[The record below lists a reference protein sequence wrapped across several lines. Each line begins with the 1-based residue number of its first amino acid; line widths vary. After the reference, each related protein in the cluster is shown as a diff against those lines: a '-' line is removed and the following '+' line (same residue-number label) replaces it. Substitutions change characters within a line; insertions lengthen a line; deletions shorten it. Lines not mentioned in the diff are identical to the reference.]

1 MQRKRSVHIPKGM
14 TKDVSDSKLGSEY
27 YIDALNIRLTAQ
39 DDNTLMSITNA
50 KGNKQITLDS
60 AILGSYLG
68 HAVLNSYIVIFTVND
83 STGYIYRIDTE
94 NNYHTV
100 LLAYG
105 PFGFDT
111 DHPIE
116 TLPMYEKEDVQKIY
130 WIDGKNQPR
139 FINIADKIKSGII
152 VPRTSATVPS
162 SKTAFDFVATMAL
175 NEKVTVTRNEAT
187 IGTISAGTIQYA
199 LTYYNLYGQ
208 ETNIFHQSSLNY
220 ISYNNRGASP
230 EDTTVSA
237 SFTLKLENL
246 DSNFEF
252 VRIYAIHRTSLNA
265 VPTVRRVV
273 DLPVVNSSEEIPH
286 SVQSYKINGNVD
298 TIITGL
304 NIGNHPI
311 HTFNKIASTEE
322 YDVYATQIQDIEIH
336 TETQKF
342 TSSSGDQATWNFKV
356 FTSGSN
362 VGKIEISIDNTSGEF
377 IWYETTTTT
386 NITFTD
392 DGSTG
397 ELVDP
402 TIMLFV
408 GGKTI
413 IPQAMSHKDNTLFF
427 GNYQEQ
433 GSIVSSAIKSLCK
446 NAPISFSRSKSLEMA
461 KEAGYYSYKSSLTKS
476 LDKISTFKYLEW
488 YRFGIQAQKATGEWS
503 EPIYIKDLKNELPIN
518 YSGNNVLLVE
528 AKSVLPESVKNALKA
543 EGYVNVRPLVVYP
556 TLTDRECI
564 CQGVVNPTVFNVED
578 RNTNSPWCQ
587 SSWFFRPNS
596 PIQIT
601 SGGSPVTPSYKS
613 VYCLHIIEY
622 DRSYNPKAGDYIW
635 VDFYRIDPG
644 YTARCRLK
652 VLGITTNVERTGGYG
667 HDNYAMLAVEIDD
680 PNTYTFSDLISDN
693 SAYTRYLK
701 VYNRDDNNAVIG
713 EALYSSG
720 GVLGIISSLVLE
732 SVLPATGSS
741 AIMSWNPQWSWT
753 SDSYTWRTNLAL
765 IKNNSETTQ
774 FYLQAKFKV
783 TSSTED
789 AVLGTIPEFR
799 HWQPLAS
806 AKKRNGE
813 IQCNFVSTG
822 NLKTS
827 WTSMGNNDTQRYA
840 ANFIEKV
847 ISINPKS
854 TDSSLNNDSYVDQ
867 FSDMFFVDQ
876 SVVTFHSPD
885 IEFDT
890 NTRSIDNS
898 LLKMRIVGY
907 VPITATISDVDIQTS
922 SIQLNYRNTTALPRG
937 FWHETVGNTGYYG
950 IGSLNAAP
958 MWYDDEYHGNKDE
971 GGENKKQYT
980 TAFMTYPWHRNGSL
994 NNQNAKDSNNYRS
1007 AVLKRK
1013 IMSNL
1018 RFSYK
1023 SYYLEGDTTIAS
1035 MPNTQYNLSGISLFD
1050 SNEII
1055 NSRINGNL
1063 TDSKNINYYGN
1074 VDKIVSS
1081 SRVFRID
1088 SSHQVTGYPIF
1099 KTSRFQ
1105 AGASL
1110 TGYHNAYT
1118 LSSVNEITDHAEEGD
1133 VSSTQK
1139 QQRFGSDPVSIKYK
1153 STPHAVLA
1161 LQGDSSYKILPT
1173 AKYNGIALNTVS
1185 GTTPFWST
1193 TYQDVKQSVLPIN
1206 MNYGWLW
1213 LVELYNDN
1221 VQNRFGG
1228 TSDNAIENNTWL
1240 PCGQPVS
1247 IDDAADSTKGIK
1259 WTEGDTFFQ
1268 RYDCLKTYPFTN
1280 EDTNSVVDI
1289 LSFMVET
1296 RVNIDGRYDRNRGQN
1311 SNLQMSPINFNLLN
1325 HVYSQNNNFFSYRTL
1340 DKTLFNV
1347 DTYKN
1352 YITWTKKKTPGE
1364 EVDTWTNITLANV
1377 LDLDGDKGNITALKR
1392 FNNSLFAFQDKAFS
1406 QILYNENTQL
1416 STTAGVPIEIA
1427 NSGKVDGK
1435 RYISETVGCAN
1446 KWSIIESPYGLY
1458 FMNSNN
1464 ASINLYNGQLLD
1476 LTSKYGFNSW
1486 ARKLIN
1492 KESWKPSFNTFR
1504 TFYDRNSKDVYFVN
1518 KDIALDF
1525 SETMNQFTS
1534 FISYENTPAM
1544 FNVANKFYAFK
1555 NGQLY
1560 EQEAGDYGVFF
1571 GVCKPYHIT
1580 FIDNQDYVHDKIYTN
1595 LEFRAVVDPDMSNNA
1610 FNLPFDKLT
1619 ANTDYQS
1626 GTVDFK
1632 PQQGNT
1638 YKSYPSLV
1646 RKFRIWRADIPRAV
1660 WTTAGGIRKQDRMR
1674 NPWIYLKLEK
1684 TAFNNL
1690 SKQNKIEMHD
1700 LIIDYYI

>member
-60 AILGSYLG
+60 VILGSYLG

-175 NEKVTVTRNEAT
+175 NEKVTITRNEAT
-187 IGTISAGTIQYA
+187 IGTISAGAIQYA

-237 SFTLKLENL
+237 SFILKLENL

-273 DLPVVNSSEEIPH
+273 DLPVVNYP
-286 SVQSYKINGNVD
+286 
-298 TIITGL
+298 
-304 NIGNHPI
+304 
-311 HTFNKIASTEE
+311 
-322 YDVYATQIQDIEIH
+322 
-336 TETQKF
+336 
-342 TSSSGDQATWNFKV
+342 
-356 FTSGSN
+356 
-362 VGKIEISIDNTSGEF
+362 
-377 IWYETTTTT
+377 
-386 NITFTD
+386 ITFTD
-392 DGSTG
+392 DGSAG

-446 NAPISFSRSKSLEMA
+446 NTPISFSRSKSLEMA

-701 VYNRDDNNAVIG
+701 VYNRDDNTAVIG

-720 GVLGIISSLVLE
+720 GVLGIISSSVLE
-732 SVLPATGSS
+732 SVLPAAGSS

-1007 AVLKRK
+1007 AMLKRK

-1050 SNEII
+1050 SNETI

-1435 RYISETVGCAN
+1435 RYVSETVGCAN

>member
-187 IGTISAGTIQYA
+187 IGTISAGVIQYA

-273 DLPVVNSSEEIPH
+273 DLPVVNYP
-286 SVQSYKINGNVD
+286 
-298 TIITGL
+298 
-304 NIGNHPI
+304 
-311 HTFNKIASTEE
+311 
-322 YDVYATQIQDIEIH
+322 
-336 TETQKF
+336 
-342 TSSSGDQATWNFKV
+342 
-356 FTSGSN
+356 
-362 VGKIEISIDNTSGEF
+362 
-377 IWYETTTTT
+377 
-386 NITFTD
+386 ITFTD
-392 DGSTG
+392 GGSTG

-402 TIMLFV
+402 TIMLFI
-408 GGKTI
+408 GGKPI

-701 VYNRDDNNAVIG
+701 VYNRDDNTAVIG

-720 GVLGIISSLVLE
+720 GVLGIISSSVLE

-847 ISINPKS
+847 ISINPKR
-854 TDSSLNNDSYVDQ
+854 TDSSLNNDSCVDQ

-1007 AVLKRK
+1007 AMLKRK

-1435 RYISETVGCAN
+1435 RYVSETVGCAN

>member
-1 MQRKRSVHIPKGM
+1 MQRKRSIHIPKGM

-273 DLPVVNSSEEIPH
+273 DLPVVNYP
-286 SVQSYKINGNVD
+286 
-298 TIITGL
+298 
-304 NIGNHPI
+304 
-311 HTFNKIASTEE
+311 
-322 YDVYATQIQDIEIH
+322 
-336 TETQKF
+336 
-342 TSSSGDQATWNFKV
+342 
-356 FTSGSN
+356 
-362 VGKIEISIDNTSGEF
+362 
-377 IWYETTTTT
+377 
-386 NITFTD
+386 ITFTD
-392 DGSTG
+392 DGSAG

-601 SGGSPVTPSYKS
+601 AGGSPVTPSYKS

-701 VYNRDDNNAVIG
+701 VYNRDDNTAVIG

-720 GVLGIISSLVLE
+720 GVLGIISSIVLE

-741 AIMSWNPQWSWT
+741 ANMIWNPQWSWT

-1050 SNEII
+1050 SNETI

-1118 LSSVNEITDHAEEGD
+1118 SSSVNEITDHAEDGD

-1435 RYISETVGCAN
+1435 RYVSETVGCTN

-1632 PQQGNT
+1632 PQQGST

>member
-187 IGTISAGTIQYA
+187 IGTISAGAIQYA

-273 DLPVVNSSEEIPH
+273 DLPVVNYP
-286 SVQSYKINGNVD
+286 
-298 TIITGL
+298 
-304 NIGNHPI
+304 
-311 HTFNKIASTEE
+311 
-322 YDVYATQIQDIEIH
+322 
-336 TETQKF
+336 
-342 TSSSGDQATWNFKV
+342 
-356 FTSGSN
+356 
-362 VGKIEISIDNTSGEF
+362 
-377 IWYETTTTT
+377 
-386 NITFTD
+386 ITFTD
-392 DGSTG
+392 DGSAG

-701 VYNRDDNNAVIG
+701 VYNRDDNTAVIG

-741 AIMSWNPQWSWT
+741 ASMSWDPQWSWT

-1035 MPNTQYNLSGISLFD
+1035 MSNTQYNLSGISLFD
-1050 SNEII
+1050 SNETI

>member
-273 DLPVVNSSEEIPH
+273 DLPVVNYP
-286 SVQSYKINGNVD
+286 
-298 TIITGL
+298 
-304 NIGNHPI
+304 
-311 HTFNKIASTEE
+311 
-322 YDVYATQIQDIEIH
+322 
-336 TETQKF
+336 
-342 TSSSGDQATWNFKV
+342 
-356 FTSGSN
+356 
-362 VGKIEISIDNTSGEF
+362 
-377 IWYETTTTT
+377 
-386 NITFTD
+386 ITFTD
-392 DGSTG
+392 DGSAG

-446 NAPISFSRSKSLEMA
+446 NTLISFSRSKSLEMA

-701 VYNRDDNNAVIG
+701 VYNRDDNTAVIG

-720 GVLGIISSLVLE
+720 GVLGIISSSVLE

-753 SDSYTWRTNLAL
+753 SDSYTWSTNLAL

-958 MWYDDEYHGNKDE
+958 MWYDDEYHGNKNE

-1007 AVLKRK
+1007 AMLKRK

-1153 STPHAVLA
+1153 YTPHAVLA

-1435 RYISETVGCAN
+1435 RYVSETVGCTN

>member
-1 MQRKRSVHIPKGM
+1 MQRKRSIHIPKGM

-68 HAVLNSYIVIFTVND
+68 HAVLNNYIVIFTIND

-94 NNYHTV
+94 NHYHTV

-105 PFGFDT
+105 SFGFDT

-116 TLPMYEKEDVQKIY
+116 TLPMYEKEDVQKVY

-139 FINIADKIKSGII
+139 FINIADKIESGVVI
-152 VPRTSATVPS
+152 PRTSATVPS

-175 NEKVTVTRNEAT
+175 NEKVTITRNETT
-187 IGTISAGTIQYA
+187 IGTISAGAIQYV

-230 EDTTVSA
+230 KDTTVSA

-246 DSNFEF
+246 DPNFEF

-273 DLPVVNSSEEIPH
+273 DLPIVNSS
-286 SVQSYKINGNVD
+286 K
-298 TIITGL
+298 
-304 NIGNHPI
+304 
-311 HTFNKIASTEE
+311 
-322 YDVYATQIQDIEIH
+322 
-336 TETQKF
+336 
-342 TSSSGDQATWNFKV
+342 
-356 FTSGSN
+356 
-362 VGKIEISIDNTSGEF
+362 EISHSI
-377 IWYETTTTT
+377 
-386 NITFTD
+386 ITFTD

-413 IPQAMSHKDNTLFF
+413 IPQAMGHKDNTLFF

-446 NAPISFSRSKSLEMA
+446 NAPISFSRLKSLEMA

-518 YSGNNVLLVE
+518 YDGNNALLVGAE
-528 AKSVLPESVKNALKA
+528 SILPESVKNALKA
-543 EGYVNVRPLVVYP
+543 EGYINVRPLVVYP

-564 CQGVVNPTVFNVED
+564 CQGIVNPTVFNVED
-578 RNTNSPWCQ
+578 RKTNSPWCQ

-596 PIQIT
+596 PAQVT
-601 SGGSPVTPSYKS
+601 SGESPVTPAYKS

-622 DRSYNPKAGDYIW
+622 DIYSIYNLKAGDYIW
-635 VDFYRIDPG
+635 VDFYRMDHG
-644 YTARCRLK
+644 DTARCRLK
-652 VLGITTNVERTGGYG
+652 VLGAAANVERSGGYG
-667 HDNYAMLAVEIDD
+667 DDNYAMLAVEIDD
-680 PNTYTFSDLISDN
+680 LNKYTFNDLTNDHD
-693 SAYTRYLK
+693 AYTRYLK
-701 VYNRDDNNAVIG
+701 VYNEDNNKAVIG
-713 EALYSSG
+713 EALYSSSG
-720 GVLGIISSLVLE
+720 ALGIINSQVLE
-732 SVLPATGSS
+732 AVLPAAGSS
-741 AIMSWNPQWSWT
+741 ASMNWNSKWSWT
-753 SDSYTWRTNLAL
+753 SDSYTWDTNLAL
-765 IKNNSETTQ
+765 IKDNSEITQ
-774 FYLQAKFKV
+774 FHLKAKFKV
-783 TSSTED
+783 TPSTED
-789 AVLGTIPEFR
+789 AVLGTVPEFR
-799 HWQPLAS
+799 HWRPLAS

-827 WTSMGNNDTQRYA
+827 WDSMGNNDTQRYA

-847 ISINPKS
+847 ISINPKD
-854 TDSSLNNDSYVDQ
+854 TDSSLNNESYVDQ

-937 FWHETVGNTGYYG
+937 FWHETVGDTGYSG

-958 MWYDDEYHGNKDE
+958 MWYDDEYHGNKNE
-971 GGENKKQYT
+971 SGENKKQYT

-994 NNQNAKDSNNYRS
+994 NNQNAKDSDNYRS
-1007 AVLKRK
+1007 AMLKRK

-1018 RFSYK
+1018 RFSYQ

-1050 SNEII
+1050 ANEVI

-1063 TDSKNINYYGN
+1063 TDSQNINYYGN

-1105 AGASL
+1105 AGDSL

-1118 LSSVNEITDHAEEGD
+1118 SSYINEITDHAGNGD

-1161 LQGDSSYKILPT
+1161 LQGDSSSYKILPT
-1173 AKYNGIALNTVS
+1173 ANYNGAALNTVS

-1193 TYQDVKQSVLPIN
+1193 THQDVNQSVLPIN

-1228 TSDNAIENNTWL
+1228 TSDDAIENNTWL

-1325 HVYSQNNNFFSYRTL
+1325 YVYSQNNNFFSYRTL
-1340 DKTLFNV
+1340 DKTLFNI

-1435 RYISETVGCAN
+1435 RYMSETVGCAN

-1458 FMNSNN
+1458 FMDSNN
-1464 ASINLYNGQLLD
+1464 ASINLYNGQLSD

-1518 KDIALDF
+1518 KDVALDF

-1571 GVCKPYHIT
+1571 DVCKPYHIT
-1580 FIDNQDYVHDKIYTN
+1580 FIDNQDYVYDKTYTN
-1595 LEFRAVVDPDMSNNA
+1595 LEFRAIVDPDMSSNT

-1632 PQQGNT
+1632 PQQSSA

-1646 RKFRIWRADIPRAV
+1646 RKFRIWRADIPRAA
-1660 WTTAGGIRKQDRMR
+1660 WTTAGGIKKQDRMR

-1684 TAFNNL
+1684 TVPSGTTKQ
-1690 SKQNKIEMHD
+1690 SKMEMHD
-1700 LIIDYYI
+1700 LIVDYYI

>member
-273 DLPVVNSSEEIPH
+273 DLPVVNYP
-286 SVQSYKINGNVD
+286 
-298 TIITGL
+298 
-304 NIGNHPI
+304 
-311 HTFNKIASTEE
+311 
-322 YDVYATQIQDIEIH
+322 
-336 TETQKF
+336 
-342 TSSSGDQATWNFKV
+342 
-356 FTSGSN
+356 
-362 VGKIEISIDNTSGEF
+362 
-377 IWYETTTTT
+377 
-386 NITFTD
+386 ITFTD
-392 DGSTG
+392 DGSAG

-543 EGYVNVRPLVVYP
+543 EGYINVRPLVVYP

-622 DRSYNPKAGDYIW
+622 DRSYNPKVGDYIW

-701 VYNRDDNNAVIG
+701 VYNRDDNTAVIG

-720 GVLGIISSLVLE
+720 GVLGIISSSVLE

-741 AIMSWNPQWSWT
+741 ANMSWNPQWSWT
-753 SDSYTWRTNLAL
+753 SDSYTWSTNLAL

-1007 AVLKRK
+1007 AMLKRK

-1050 SNEII
+1050 SNETI

-1435 RYISETVGCAN
+1435 RYVSETVGCAN

-1632 PQQGNT
+1632 PQQGST

>member
-246 DSNFEF
+246 DHNFEF

-273 DLPVVNSSEEIPH
+273 DLPVVNYP
-286 SVQSYKINGNVD
+286 
-298 TIITGL
+298 
-304 NIGNHPI
+304 
-311 HTFNKIASTEE
+311 
-322 YDVYATQIQDIEIH
+322 
-336 TETQKF
+336 
-342 TSSSGDQATWNFKV
+342 
-356 FTSGSN
+356 
-362 VGKIEISIDNTSGEF
+362 
-377 IWYETTTTT
+377 
-386 NITFTD
+386 ITFTD
-392 DGSTG
+392 DGSAG

-644 YTARCRLK
+644 YIARCRLK

-701 VYNRDDNNAVIG
+701 VYNRDDNTAVIG

-720 GVLGIISSLVLE
+720 GVLGIISSSVLK
-732 SVLPATGSS
+732 SVLPATGNS

-1050 SNEII
+1050 SNETI

-1280 EDTNSVVDI
+1280 EDTNSIVDI

-1435 RYISETVGCAN
+1435 RYVSETVGCAN

-1632 PQQGNT
+1632 PQQGST

>member
-273 DLPVVNSSEEIPH
+273 DLPVVNYP
-286 SVQSYKINGNVD
+286 
-298 TIITGL
+298 
-304 NIGNHPI
+304 
-311 HTFNKIASTEE
+311 
-322 YDVYATQIQDIEIH
+322 
-336 TETQKF
+336 
-342 TSSSGDQATWNFKV
+342 
-356 FTSGSN
+356 
-362 VGKIEISIDNTSGEF
+362 
-377 IWYETTTTT
+377 
-386 NITFTD
+386 ITFTD

-446 NAPISFSRSKSLEMA
+446 NTPISFSRSKSLEMA

-720 GVLGIISSLVLE
+720 GALGIISSSVLE

-741 AIMSWNPQWSWT
+741 AIMSWDPQWSWT

-1007 AVLKRK
+1007 AMLKRK

-1050 SNEII
+1050 SNETI

-1435 RYISETVGCAN
+1435 RYVSETVGCAN

-1619 ANTDYQS
+1619 ANTGYQS

>member
-273 DLPVVNSSEEIPH
+273 DLPVVNYP
-286 SVQSYKINGNVD
+286 
-298 TIITGL
+298 
-304 NIGNHPI
+304 
-311 HTFNKIASTEE
+311 
-322 YDVYATQIQDIEIH
+322 
-336 TETQKF
+336 
-342 TSSSGDQATWNFKV
+342 
-356 FTSGSN
+356 
-362 VGKIEISIDNTSGEF
+362 
-377 IWYETTTTT
+377 
-386 NITFTD
+386 ITFTD
-392 DGSTG
+392 DGSAG

-601 SGGSPVTPSYKS
+601 AGGSPVTPSYKS

-701 VYNRDDNNAVIG
+701 VYNRDDNTAVIG

-720 GVLGIISSLVLE
+720 GVLGIISSSVLE

-741 AIMSWNPQWSWT
+741 ANMIWNPQWSWT

-1050 SNEII
+1050 SNETI

-1105 AGASL
+1105 AGDSL

-1118 LSSVNEITDHAEEGD
+1118 SSSVNEITDHAEDGD

-1632 PQQGNT
+1632 PQQGST

>member
-187 IGTISAGTIQYA
+187 IGTISAGAIQYA

-273 DLPVVNSSEEIPH
+273 DLPVVNYP
-286 SVQSYKINGNVD
+286 
-298 TIITGL
+298 
-304 NIGNHPI
+304 
-311 HTFNKIASTEE
+311 
-322 YDVYATQIQDIEIH
+322 
-336 TETQKF
+336 
-342 TSSSGDQATWNFKV
+342 
-356 FTSGSN
+356 
-362 VGKIEISIDNTSGEF
+362 
-377 IWYETTTTT
+377 
-386 NITFTD
+386 ITFTD
-392 DGSTG
+392 DGSAG

-720 GVLGIISSLVLE
+720 GVLGIISSSVLE

-753 SDSYTWRTNLAL
+753 SDSYTWSTNLAL

-1007 AVLKRK
+1007 AMLKRK

-1035 MPNTQYNLSGISLFD
+1035 MSNTQYNLSGISLFD
-1050 SNEII
+1050 ANEVI

-1435 RYISETVGCAN
+1435 RYVSETVGCAN

-1525 SETMNQFTS
+1525 SETMNEFTS

>member
-175 NEKVTVTRNEAT
+175 NEKVTITRNEAT

-273 DLPVVNSSEEIPH
+273 DLPVVNYP
-286 SVQSYKINGNVD
+286 
-298 TIITGL
+298 
-304 NIGNHPI
+304 
-311 HTFNKIASTEE
+311 
-322 YDVYATQIQDIEIH
+322 
-336 TETQKF
+336 
-342 TSSSGDQATWNFKV
+342 
-356 FTSGSN
+356 
-362 VGKIEISIDNTSGEF
+362 
-377 IWYETTTTT
+377 
-386 NITFTD
+386 ITFTD
-392 DGSTG
+392 DGSAG

-720 GVLGIISSLVLE
+720 GVLGIISSSVLE

-1050 SNEII
+1050 SNETI

-1435 RYISETVGCAN
+1435 RYVSETVGCAN

>member
-187 IGTISAGTIQYA
+187 IGTISAGAIQYA

-273 DLPVVNSSEEIPH
+273 DLPVVNYP
-286 SVQSYKINGNVD
+286 
-298 TIITGL
+298 
-304 NIGNHPI
+304 
-311 HTFNKIASTEE
+311 
-322 YDVYATQIQDIEIH
+322 
-336 TETQKF
+336 
-342 TSSSGDQATWNFKV
+342 
-356 FTSGSN
+356 
-362 VGKIEISIDNTSGEF
+362 
-377 IWYETTTTT
+377 
-386 NITFTD
+386 ITFTD
-392 DGSTG
+392 DGSAG

-528 AKSVLPESVKNALKA
+528 AKSILPESVKNALKA

-720 GVLGIISSLVLE
+720 GVLGIISSSVLE

-753 SDSYTWRTNLAL
+753 SDSYTWSTNLAL

-1035 MPNTQYNLSGISLFD
+1035 MSNTQYNLSGISLFD

-1435 RYISETVGCAN
+1435 RYVSETVGCAN

>member
-1 MQRKRSVHIPKGM
+1 MQRKRSIHIPKGM

-27 YIDALNIRLTAQ
+27 YIDALNIRLTAH

-60 AILGSYLG
+60 PILGSYLG
-68 HAVLNSYIVIFTVND
+68 HAVLNNYIVIFTIND

-94 NNYHTV
+94 NQYHTV

-116 TLPMYEKEDVQKIY
+116 TLPMYEKEDVQKVY

-139 FINIADKIKSGII
+139 FINIADKIKSGVVI
-152 VPRTSATVPS
+152 PRTSATVPS

-175 NEKVTVTRNEAT
+175 NEKVTITRNETT
-187 IGTISAGTIQYA
+187 IGTISAGAIQYA

-246 DSNFEF
+246 DPNFEF

-265 VPTVRRVV
+265 TPTVRRVV
-273 DLPVVNSSEEIPH
+273 DLPVVNYP
-286 SVQSYKINGNVD
+286 
-298 TIITGL
+298 II
-304 NIGNHPI
+304 
-311 HTFNKIASTEE
+311 
-322 YDVYATQIQDIEIH
+322 
-336 TETQKF
+336 
-342 TSSSGDQATWNFKV
+342 
-356 FTSGSN
+356 
-362 VGKIEISIDNTSGEF
+362 
-377 IWYETTTTT
+377 
-386 NITFTD
+386 FTD
-392 DGSTG
+392 DGSAG

-413 IPQAMSHKDNTLFF
+413 IPQAMGHKDNTLFF

-433 GSIVSSAIKSLCK
+433 GSIVSSTIKSLCK
-446 NAPISFSRSKSLEMA
+446 SASISFSRLKSLEMA

-503 EPIYIKDLKNELPIN
+503 EPIYITDLKNDLPIN
-518 YSGNNVLLVE
+518 YDNNNALLVG
-528 AKSVLPESVKNALKA
+528 AKSVLPESVKNALKT

-578 RNTNSPWCQ
+578 RKTNSPWCQ

-596 PIQIT
+596 PVQVT
-601 SGGSPVTPSYKS
+601 SDGSPVTPAYKE
-613 VYCLHIIEY
+613 VHCLHIIY
-622 DRSYNPKAGDYIW
+622 YNTHDINSLNAGDHIW
-635 VDFYRIDPG
+635 VDFYKINPG
-644 YTARCRLK
+644 ELVKCRLK
-652 VLGITTNVERTGGYG
+652 ILGVTNNVERDETSGSN
-667 HDNYAMLAVEIDD
+667 NYAMLAVEIDD
-680 PNTYTFSDLISDN
+680 ENYNFNDLTWDTD
-693 SAYTRYLK
+693 AYTRHLK
-701 VYNRDDNNAVIG
+701 VYNRDDNTVVIG

-720 GVLGIISSLVLE
+720 GALGIIDSQVLVA
-732 SVLPATGSS
+732 VLPTTGDS
-741 AIMSWNPQWSWT
+741 AIMNWNSEWSWT
-753 SDSYTWRTNLAL
+753 SDSYTWETDLDL
-765 IKNNSETTQ
+765 VKDSSEITS
-774 FYLQAKFKV
+774 FRLKAKFKV
-783 TSSTED
+783 TYPIED
-789 AVLGTIPEFR
+789 AVLGTVPEFR

-827 WTSMGNNDTQRYA
+827 WNDMGTNDTERYA

-847 ISINPKS
+847 INISPNS
-854 TDSSLNNDSYVDQ
+854 TDSSLNNESYVDQ

-890 NTRSIDNS
+890 NIRSIDNS
-898 LLKMRIVGY
+898 SLKMRIVGY

-937 FWHETVGNTGYYG
+937 FWHETVGDTRYSG

-1007 AVLKRK
+1007 AMLKRK

-1023 SYYLEGDTTIAS
+1023 SYYLDGDTTIAS
-1035 MPNTQYNLSGISLFD
+1035 MSNTQYNLSGISLFD
-1050 SNEII
+1050 ANEVI

-1063 TDSKNINYYGN
+1063 IDSQNINYYGN

-1105 AGASL
+1105 SGDSL
-1110 TGYHNAYT
+1110 TSYHNAYT
-1118 LSSVNEITDHAEEGD
+1118 SSRVNEITDHTGDGD

-1161 LQGDSSYKILPT
+1161 LQGDSSSYKILPT
-1173 AKYNGIALNTVS
+1173 AKNNGTALNTVS
-1185 GTTPFWST
+1185 GNTPFWST
-1193 TYQDVKQSVLPIN
+1193 TPQDVNQSVLPIN
-1206 MNYGWLW
+1206 MTYGWLW

-1228 TSDNAIENNTWL
+1228 TSDDAIENNTWL

-1247 IDDAADSTKGIK
+1247 IDDATDSTKGIK

-1427 NSGKVDGK
+1427 NSGKVNGK
-1435 RYISETVGCAN
+1435 RYVSETVGCAN

-1458 FMNSNN
+1458 FIDSNN
-1464 ASINLYNGQLLD
+1464 ASINLYNGQLSD

-1486 ARKLIN
+1486 ARKLMN

-1518 KDIALDF
+1518 KDVALNF

-1534 FISYENTPAM
+1534 FISYEDIPAM

-1580 FIDNQDYVHDKIYTN
+1580 FIDNQDYVYDKTYTN
-1595 LEFRAVVDPDMSNNA
+1595 LEFRAVVDPDMSSNA

-1632 PQQGNT
+1632 PQQSSA

-1646 RKFRIWRADIPRAV
+1646 RKFRIWRADIPRAA
-1660 WTTAGGIRKQDRMR
+1660 WTTAGGIKKQDRMR

-1684 TAFNNL
+1684 TVPSGTTKQ
-1690 SKQNKIEMHD
+1690 SKMEMHD
-1700 LIIDYYI
+1700 LIVDYYI

>member
-162 SKTAFDFVATMAL
+162 SKTAFDFVATMTL

-273 DLPVVNSSEEIPH
+273 DLPVVNYP
-286 SVQSYKINGNVD
+286 
-298 TIITGL
+298 
-304 NIGNHPI
+304 
-311 HTFNKIASTEE
+311 
-322 YDVYATQIQDIEIH
+322 
-336 TETQKF
+336 
-342 TSSSGDQATWNFKV
+342 
-356 FTSGSN
+356 
-362 VGKIEISIDNTSGEF
+362 
-377 IWYETTTTT
+377 
-386 NITFTD
+386 ITFTD
-392 DGSTG
+392 DGSAG

-446 NAPISFSRSKSLEMA
+446 NVPISFSRSKSLEMA

-622 DRSYNPKAGDYIW
+622 DRSYNPKVGDYIW

-701 VYNRDDNNAVIG
+701 VYNRDDNTAVIG

-720 GVLGIISSLVLE
+720 GVLGIISSSVLE

-741 AIMSWNPQWSWT
+741 ANMSWSPQWSWT
-753 SDSYTWRTNLAL
+753 SDSYTWSTNLAL

-827 WTSMGNNDTQRYA
+827 WASMGNNDTQRYA

-854 TDSSLNNDSYVDQ
+854 TDSSLNNNSYVDQ

-1050 SNEII
+1050 SNETI

-1118 LSSVNEITDHAEEGD
+1118 LSSVNEITDHAEDGD

-1435 RYISETVGCAN
+1435 RYVSETVGCAN

-1571 GVCKPYHIT
+1571 GICKPYHIT

>member
-246 DSNFEF
+246 DHNFEF

-273 DLPVVNSSEEIPH
+273 DLPVVNYP
-286 SVQSYKINGNVD
+286 
-298 TIITGL
+298 
-304 NIGNHPI
+304 
-311 HTFNKIASTEE
+311 
-322 YDVYATQIQDIEIH
+322 
-336 TETQKF
+336 
-342 TSSSGDQATWNFKV
+342 
-356 FTSGSN
+356 
-362 VGKIEISIDNTSGEF
+362 
-377 IWYETTTTT
+377 
-386 NITFTD
+386 ITFTD
-392 DGSTG
+392 DGSAG

-413 IPQAMSHKDNTLFF
+413 IPQAMGHKDNTLFF

-635 VDFYRIDPG
+635 VDFYRMDPG
-644 YTARCRLK
+644 HTARCRLK

-701 VYNRDDNNAVIG
+701 VYNRDDNTAVIG

-720 GVLGIISSLVLE
+720 GVLGIISSSVLE

-753 SDSYTWRTNLAL
+753 SDSYTWSTNLAL

-1050 SNEII
+1050 SNETI

-1435 RYISETVGCAN
+1435 RYVSETVGCTN

-1555 NGQLY
+1555 NDQLY

-1632 PQQGNT
+1632 PQQGST

>member
-187 IGTISAGTIQYA
+187 IGTISAGAIQYA

-252 VRIYAIHRTSLNA
+252 VRIYAIHRTSLNT

-273 DLPVVNSSEEIPH
+273 DLPVVNYP
-286 SVQSYKINGNVD
+286 
-298 TIITGL
+298 
-304 NIGNHPI
+304 
-311 HTFNKIASTEE
+311 
-322 YDVYATQIQDIEIH
+322 
-336 TETQKF
+336 
-342 TSSSGDQATWNFKV
+342 
-356 FTSGSN
+356 
-362 VGKIEISIDNTSGEF
+362 
-377 IWYETTTTT
+377 
-386 NITFTD
+386 ITFTD
-392 DGSTG
+392 DGSAG

-564 CQGVVNPTVFNVED
+564 CQGIVNPTVFNVED
-578 RNTNSPWCQ
+578 RKTNSPWCQ

-1050 SNEII
+1050 SNETI

-1118 LSSVNEITDHAEEGD
+1118 SSSINEITDHAEEGD

-1435 RYISETVGCAN
+1435 RYVSETVGCAN

>member
-273 DLPVVNSSEEIPH
+273 DLPVVNFPIP
-286 SVQSYKINGNVD
+286 
-298 TIITGL
+298 
-304 NIGNHPI
+304 
-311 HTFNKIASTEE
+311 
-322 YDVYATQIQDIEIH
+322 
-336 TETQKF
+336 
-342 TSSSGDQATWNFKV
+342 
-356 FTSGSN
+356 
-362 VGKIEISIDNTSGEF
+362 
-377 IWYETTTTT
+377 
-386 NITFTD
+386 FTD

-433 GSIVSSAIKSLCK
+433 GSIVSPAIKSLCK
-446 NAPISFSRSKSLEMA
+446 NASISFSRSKSLEMA

-476 LDKISTFKYLEW
+476 LDEISTFKYLEW
-488 YRFGIQAQKATGEWS
+488 YRFGIQAQKATGELS
-503 EPIYIKDLKNELPIN
+503 EPIYITDLKNDLPIN
-518 YSGNNVLLVE
+518 YNGNKALLIGAE
-528 AKSVLPESVKNALKA
+528 SVLPESVKNALKA

-701 VYNRDDNNAVIG
+701 VYNRDDNTAVIG

-720 GVLGIISSLVLE
+720 GALGIISSSVLE

-741 AIMSWNPQWSWT
+741 ANMIWNPQWSWT
-753 SDSYTWRTNLAL
+753 SDSYTWHTNLAL

-1007 AVLKRK
+1007 AMLKRK

-1435 RYISETVGCAN
+1435 RYVSETVGCAN

-1555 NGQLY
+1555 DGQLY

-1632 PQQGNT
+1632 PQQGST

>member
-187 IGTISAGTIQYA
+187 IGTISAGAIQYA

-273 DLPVVNSSEEIPH
+273 DLPVVNYP
-286 SVQSYKINGNVD
+286 
-298 TIITGL
+298 
-304 NIGNHPI
+304 
-311 HTFNKIASTEE
+311 
-322 YDVYATQIQDIEIH
+322 
-336 TETQKF
+336 
-342 TSSSGDQATWNFKV
+342 
-356 FTSGSN
+356 
-362 VGKIEISIDNTSGEF
+362 
-377 IWYETTTTT
+377 
-386 NITFTD
+386 ITFTD

-720 GVLGIISSLVLE
+720 GVLGIISSSVLE

-753 SDSYTWRTNLAL
+753 SDSYTWHTNLAL

-1050 SNEII
+1050 SNETI

>member
-175 NEKVTVTRNEAT
+175 NEKVTITRNEAT

-273 DLPVVNSSEEIPH
+273 DLPVVNYP
-286 SVQSYKINGNVD
+286 
-298 TIITGL
+298 
-304 NIGNHPI
+304 
-311 HTFNKIASTEE
+311 
-322 YDVYATQIQDIEIH
+322 
-336 TETQKF
+336 
-342 TSSSGDQATWNFKV
+342 
-356 FTSGSN
+356 
-362 VGKIEISIDNTSGEF
+362 
-377 IWYETTTTT
+377 
-386 NITFTD
+386 ITFTD
-392 DGSTG
+392 DGSAG

-446 NAPISFSRSKSLEMA
+446 NVPISFSRSKSLEMA

-701 VYNRDDNNAVIG
+701 VYNRDDNTAVIG

-720 GVLGIISSLVLE
+720 GVLGIISSSVLE

-741 AIMSWNPQWSWT
+741 AIMSWDPQWSWT

-827 WTSMGNNDTQRYA
+827 WASMGNNDTQRYA

-854 TDSSLNNDSYVDQ
+854 TDSSLNNNSYVDQ

-1050 SNEII
+1050 SNETI

-1118 LSSVNEITDHAEEGD
+1118 LSSVNEITDHAEDGD

-1193 TYQDVKQSVLPIN
+1193 TYQGVKQSVLPIN

-1435 RYISETVGCAN
+1435 RYVSETVGCAN

>member
-1 MQRKRSVHIPKGM
+1 MQRKRSIHIPKGM

-27 YIDALNIRLTAQ
+27 YIDALNIRLTAH

-60 AILGSYLG
+60 AIVGSYLG
-68 HAVLNSYIVIFTVND
+68 HAVLNNYIVIFTISD

-94 NNYHTV
+94 NRYHTV

-116 TLPMYEKEDVQKIY
+116 TLPMYEKEDVQKVY

-139 FINIADKIKSGII
+139 FINIADKIKSGVVI
-152 VPRTSATVPS
+152 PRTSATNPS
-162 SKTAFDFVATMAL
+162 NETAFDFVATMAL
-175 NEKVTVTRNEAT
+175 NEKVTITRNETT
-187 IGTISAGTIQYA
+187 IGTISAGAIQYA

-273 DLPVVNSSEEIPH
+273 DLPVVNSSEEVPH
-286 SVQSYKINGNVD
+286 SV
-298 TIITGL
+298 
-304 NIGNHPI
+304 
-311 HTFNKIASTEE
+311 
-322 YDVYATQIQDIEIH
+322 
-336 TETQKF
+336 
-342 TSSSGDQATWNFKV
+342 
-356 FTSGSN
+356 
-362 VGKIEISIDNTSGEF
+362 
-377 IWYETTTTT
+377 
-386 NITFTD
+386 ITFTD
-392 DGSTG
+392 DGSAG

-413 IPQAMSHKDNTLFF
+413 IPQAMGHKDNTLFF

-433 GSIVSSAIKSLCK
+433 GSIVSSDTKSLCK
-446 NAPISFSRSKSLEMA
+446 NISISFSRLKSLEMA

-476 LDKISTFKYLEW
+476 LDEISTFKYLEW

-503 EPIYIKDLKNELPIN
+503 EPIHIKDLKNELPIN
-518 YSGNNVLLVE
+518 YDDNNALLVG
-528 AKSVLPESVKNALKA
+528 AKSVLPESVKNALKT

-578 RNTNSPWCQ
+578 RKTNSPWCQ

-596 PIQIT
+596 PTQVT
-601 SGGSPVTPSYKS
+601 SEGGSVTPAYKS
-613 VYCLHIIEY
+613 VSCLPIIY
-622 DRSYNPKAGDYIW
+622 YNTHDIYSLKAGDHIW
-635 VDFYRIDPG
+635 VDFYKMNHEELVK
-644 YTARCRLK
+644 CRLK
-652 VLGITTNVERTGGYG
+652 ILGVTNNVERDETSGSN
-667 HDNYAMLAVEIDD
+667 NYAMLAVEIDD
-680 PNTYTFSDLISDN
+680 EHYNFYDLTLDTD
-693 SAYTRYLK
+693 AYTRHLK
-701 VYNRDDNNAVIG
+701 VYNRDDNTVVIG

-720 GVLGIISSLVLE
+720 GALGIINSQVLE
-732 SVLPATGSS
+732 AVLPATGDD
-741 AIMSWNPQWSWT
+741 ATMKWNNNWSWT
-753 SDSYTWRTNLAL
+753 SDSYTWETDLDL
-765 IKNNSETTQ
+765 VKDSSEITS
-774 FYLQAKFKV
+774 FRLKAKFKV
-783 TSSTED
+783 TSHTED
-789 AVLGTIPEFR
+789 TVLGTVPEFR

-827 WTSMGNNDTQRYA
+827 WNNMGNNDTERYA

-847 ISINPKS
+847 ISISPKS
-854 TDSSLNNDSYVDQ
+854 TDSSLNNESYVDQ

-907 VPITATISDVDIQTS
+907 VPITSTISDVDIQTS

-937 FWHETVGNTGYYG
+937 FWHETVGDAGYSG

-958 MWYDDEYHGNKDE
+958 MWYDDEYHGNKNE

-994 NNQNAKDSNNYRS
+994 NNQNAKDSDNYRS
-1007 AVLKRK
+1007 AMLKRK

-1018 RFSYK
+1018 RFSYQ
-1023 SYYLEGDTTIAS
+1023 SYYLDGDTTIAS
-1035 MPNTQYNLSGISLFD
+1035 MSNTQYNLSGISLFD
-1050 SNEII
+1050 ANEII

-1063 TDSKNINYYGN
+1063 TDSQNINYYGN
-1074 VDKIVSS
+1074 VDKIVTS

-1118 LSSVNEITDHAEEGD
+1118 SSRVNEITDHAGDGD

-1161 LQGDSSYKILPT
+1161 LHGDSSYNILPT
-1173 AKYNGIALNTVS
+1173 AERDGTALNTVS

-1193 TYQDVKQSVLPIN
+1193 TSQDVNQSVLPIN
-1206 MNYGWLW
+1206 MKYGWLW

-1228 TSDNAIENNTWL
+1228 DSDDAIENNTWL

-1247 IDDAADSTKGIK
+1247 IDDAADSNKGIK

-1427 NSGKVDGK
+1427 NSGKVNGK
-1435 RYISETVGCAN
+1435 RYVSETVGCAN

-1458 FMNSNN
+1458 FMDSNN
-1464 ASINLYNGQLLD
+1464 ASINLYNGQLSD

-1486 ARKLIN
+1486 ARKLMN

-1518 KDIALDF
+1518 KDVALDF

-1571 GVCKPYHIT
+1571 DVCKPYHIT
-1580 FIDNQDYVHDKIYTN
+1580 FIDNQDYMYDKTYTN
-1595 LEFRAVVDPDMSNNA
+1595 LEFRAVVDPDMSSNT

-1632 PQQGNT
+1632 PQQSSA

-1646 RKFRIWRADIPRAV
+1646 RKFRIWRADIPRAA
-1660 WTTAGGIRKQDRMR
+1660 WTTAGGIKKQDRMR

-1684 TAFNNL
+1684 TVPAGIT
-1690 SKQNKIEMHD
+1690 KQKKIEMHD
-1700 LIIDYYI
+1700 LIVDYYI

>member
-162 SKTAFDFVATMAL
+162 SKTTFDFVATMAL

-187 IGTISAGTIQYA
+187 IGTISAGVIQYA

-273 DLPVVNSSEEIPH
+273 DLPVVNYP
-286 SVQSYKINGNVD
+286 
-298 TIITGL
+298 
-304 NIGNHPI
+304 
-311 HTFNKIASTEE
+311 
-322 YDVYATQIQDIEIH
+322 
-336 TETQKF
+336 
-342 TSSSGDQATWNFKV
+342 
-356 FTSGSN
+356 
-362 VGKIEISIDNTSGEF
+362 
-377 IWYETTTTT
+377 
-386 NITFTD
+386 ITFTD
-392 DGSTG
+392 DGSAG

-701 VYNRDDNNAVIG
+701 VYNRDDNTAVIG

-720 GVLGIISSLVLE
+720 GVLGIISSSVLE

-753 SDSYTWRTNLAL
+753 SDSYTWHTNLAL

-1007 AVLKRK
+1007 AMLKRK

-1050 SNEII
+1050 SNETI

-1435 RYISETVGCAN
+1435 RYVSETVGCAN

-1632 PQQGNT
+1632 PQQGST

>member
-1 MQRKRSVHIPKGM
+1 MQRKRSIHIPKGM

-27 YIDALNIRLTAQ
+27 YIDALNIRLTAH

-60 AILGSYLG
+60 AISGSYLG
-68 HAVLNSYIVIFTVND
+68 HAVLNNYIVIFTIKD

-94 NNYHTV
+94 NHYHTV

-105 PFGFDT
+105 SFGFDT
-111 DHPIE
+111 EHPIE
-116 TLPMYEKEDVQKIY
+116 TLPMYEKEDVQKVY

-139 FINIADKIKSGII
+139 FINIADKIKSG
-152 VPRTSATVPS
+152 VVMPRTSATVPS

-175 NEKVTVTRNEAT
+175 NEKVTITRNETT
-187 IGTISAGTIQYA
+187 IGTISAGAIQYA

-273 DLPVVNSSEEIPH
+273 DLPVVNSSE
-286 SVQSYKINGNVD
+286 G
-298 TIITGL
+298 
-304 NIGNHPI
+304 
-311 HTFNKIASTEE
+311 A
-322 YDVYATQIQDIEIH
+322 
-336 TETQKF
+336 
-342 TSSSGDQATWNFKV
+342 
-356 FTSGSN
+356 
-362 VGKIEISIDNTSGEF
+362 
-377 IWYETTTTT
+377 TT

-392 DGSTG
+392 DGSAG

-413 IPQAMSHKDNTLFF
+413 IPQAMGHKDNTLFF
-427 GNYQEQ
+427 GNFQEQ
-433 GSIVSSAIKSLCK
+433 GSIVSSNTKSLCK
-446 NAPISFSRSKSLEMA
+446 NISISFSRLKSLEMA

-503 EPIYIKDLKNELPIN
+503 EPIHIKDLKNELPIN
-518 YSGNNVLLVE
+518 YDNNNALLVGAE
-528 AKSVLPESVKNALKA
+528 SVLPESVKNALKA

-578 RNTNSPWCQ
+578 RKTNSPWCQ

-596 PIQIT
+596 PTQVT
-601 SGGSPVTPSYKS
+601 SEGGSVTPAYKS
-613 VYCLHIIEY
+613 VSCLHIIY
-622 DRSYNPKAGDYIW
+622 YNTHDIYSLKAGDHIW
-635 VDFYRIDPG
+635 VDFYKMNPG
-644 YTARCRLK
+644 ELVKCRLK
-652 VLGITTNVERTGGYG
+652 ILGVTNNVERNETSGSN
-667 HDNYAMLAVEIDD
+667 NYAMLAVEIDD
-680 PNTYTFSDLISDN
+680 ENNYTLNDLTLDTD
-693 SAYTRYLK
+693 AYTRHLK
-701 VYNRDDNNAVIG
+701 VYNRDDNTVVIG

-720 GVLGIISSLVLE
+720 GALGIINSWVLVA
-732 SVLPATGSS
+732 VLPATGDS
-741 AIMSWNPQWSWT
+741 AVMNWNSEWSWT
-753 SDSYTWRTNLAL
+753 SDSYTWETYLDL
-765 IKNNSETTQ
+765 VKDSSEITS
-774 FYLQAKFKV
+774 FRLKAKFKV
-783 TSSTED
+783 TSPTKD
-789 AVLGTIPEFR
+789 AVLGTVPEFR

-827 WTSMGNNDTQRYA
+827 WNNMGNNDTERYA

-847 ISINPKS
+847 ISISPKS
-854 TDSSLNNDSYVDQ
+854 TDSSLNNESYVDQ

-937 FWHETVGNTGYYG
+937 FWHETVGDIGYSG

-994 NNQNAKDSNNYRS
+994 NNQNAKDSDNYRS
-1007 AVLKRK
+1007 AMLKRK

-1018 RFSYK
+1018 RFSYQ
-1023 SYYLEGDTTIAS
+1023 SYYLEGDATIAS
-1035 MPNTQYNLSGISLFD
+1035 MSNTQYNLSGISLFD

-1063 TDSKNINYYGN
+1063 TDSQNINYYGN
-1074 VDKIVSS
+1074 VDKIVTS

-1105 AGASL
+1105 SGDSL
-1110 TGYHNAYT
+1110 TSYHNAYI
-1118 LSSVNEITDHAEEGD
+1118 SSRVNEITDHAGDGD

-1161 LQGDSSYKILPT
+1161 LQGDSSSYNILPT
-1173 AKYNGIALNTVS
+1173 AKNNGTALNTVS
-1185 GTTPFWST
+1185 GNTPFWST
-1193 TYQDVKQSVLPIN
+1193 TPQNVNQSVLPIN
-1206 MNYGWLW
+1206 MEYGWLW

-1228 TSDNAIENNTWL
+1228 TSDDAIENNTWL

-1247 IDDAADSTKGIK
+1247 IDDAADSNKGIK

-1427 NSGKVDGK
+1427 NSGKVNGK
-1435 RYISETVGCAN
+1435 RYVSETVGCAN

-1458 FMNSNN
+1458 FMDSNN
-1464 ASINLYNGQLLD
+1464 ASINLYNGQLSD

-1486 ARKLIN
+1486 ARKLMN

-1518 KDIALDF
+1518 KDIALNF

-1580 FIDNQDYVHDKIYTN
+1580 FIDNQDYMYDKTYTN
-1595 LEFRAVVDPDMSNNA
+1595 LEFRAVVDPDMSSNV

-1632 PQQGNT
+1632 PQQSSA

-1646 RKFRIWRADIPRAV
+1646 RKFRIWRADIPRAA
-1660 WTTAGGIRKQDRMR
+1660 WTTAGGIKKQDRMR

-1684 TAFNNL
+1684 TVPAGIT
-1690 SKQNKIEMHD
+1690 KQKKIEMHD
-1700 LIIDYYI
+1700 LIVDYYI

>member
-187 IGTISAGTIQYA
+187 IGTISAGAIQYA

-246 DSNFEF
+246 DPNFEF

-273 DLPVVNSSEEIPH
+273 DLPVVNYP
-286 SVQSYKINGNVD
+286 
-298 TIITGL
+298 
-304 NIGNHPI
+304 
-311 HTFNKIASTEE
+311 
-322 YDVYATQIQDIEIH
+322 
-336 TETQKF
+336 
-342 TSSSGDQATWNFKV
+342 
-356 FTSGSN
+356 
-362 VGKIEISIDNTSGEF
+362 
-377 IWYETTTTT
+377 
-386 NITFTD
+386 ITFTD
-392 DGSTG
+392 DGSAG

-741 AIMSWNPQWSWT
+741 ANMSWNPQWSWT
-753 SDSYTWRTNLAL
+753 SDSYTWHTNLAL

-1050 SNEII
+1050 SNETI

-1173 AKYNGIALNTVS
+1173 ANYNGIALNTVS

-1435 RYISETVGCAN
+1435 RYVSETVGCAN

-1632 PQQGNT
+1632 PQQGST
-1638 YKSYPSLV
+1638 YKNYPSLV